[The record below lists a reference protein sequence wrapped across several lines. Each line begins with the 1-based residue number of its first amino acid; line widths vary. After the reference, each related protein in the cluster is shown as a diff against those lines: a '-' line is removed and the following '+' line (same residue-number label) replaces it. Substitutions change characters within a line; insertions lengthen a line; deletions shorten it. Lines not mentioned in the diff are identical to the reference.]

1 MAEAPSPQA
10 PTDAAEPTDGA
21 DSTAASARGA
31 GADQVPM
38 WIRAPL
44 YEGAPSEHDGAFE
57 QWALARY
64 HNTPVFVAMGPEA
77 WGLGIVRRGSV
88 LRARLRS
95 PAAGCDGHWFELEQG
110 GYVCSTRGFRVRA
123 ARQGRVGDEAD
134 PPNVGALLPYRYGR
148 VISQD
153 AFRFEDL
160 PTDAQRDRLEAG
172 VSMPGV
178 AEKLIG
184 DYFVTIDGEVEHEG
198 RRYVR
203 TVAGRY
209 VDAQHIGD
217 HAQTVLHGELLD
229 EHTTLPLA
237 FVIDEDTPTLRVS
250 ADGLVAEG
258 TAPKYTRFRP
268 TGLVTRGEDT
278 CVLTV
283 EGACLPRDSLRVA
296 WAVERPSGVPAG
308 ERWVHVNLSEQTL
321 VAYEGDRPIFAT
333 IIASGK
339 EGYDTP
345 EGTYRIQHKYLSIRM
360 SGDDPV
366 EGVYDVDEVPW
377 TMYYHRGYALHGAY
391 WHDAFGRVR
400 SHGCTNIAPADA
412 RWLYRWTTPHVPRGW
427 HGRREE
433 GTWVHNT
440 TGGTAPLGVIDAA
453 PVLVAED
460 PDTATAARVPE
471 DSQDSQDSQEARP
484 VLANS
489 STPAVE
495 PASR

>member
-1 MAEAPSPQA
+1 MTRSPSTASWPRLLGSGVLFALFGTALAVAQAPVEAPAQA
-10 PTDAAEPTDGA
+10 APDASDGA
-21 DSTAASARGA
+21 PESPP
-31 GADQVPM
+31 ADDEDPPM
-38 WIRAPL
+38 WVTAPL
-44 YEGAPSEHDGAFE
+44 YEAAPSSHDGAFE

-77 WGLGIVRRGSV
+77 WGLGIVRRGST

-95 PAAGCDGHWFELEQG
+95 QGPGCDGHWFELEQG

-123 ARQGRVGDEAD
+123 QQQDQVGDEAE
-134 PPNVGALLPYRYGR
+134 PPNFEALLPYRYGR
-148 VISQD
+148 VVSQD
-153 AFRFEDL
+153 AFRYEDL
-160 PTDAQRDRLEAG
+160 PTQAQRDRLAAG

-178 AEKLIG
+178 AEKLVG

-198 RRYVR
+198 HNYVR

-209 VDAQHIGD
+209 VDAEYIGD
-217 HAQTVLHGELLD
+217 HARTELHGELLD
-229 EHTTLPLA
+229 DDTALPLA
-237 FVIDEDTPTLRVS
+237 FVIDDETPSYRVS
-250 ADGLVAEG
+250 AEGLVAEG
-258 TAPKYTRFRP
+258 TAPKYSRFRP
-268 TGLVTRGEDT
+268 TGLVTRGEVT
-278 CVLTV
+278 CVLTAL
-283 EGACLPRDSLRVA
+283 GACIPRDSLRVV
-296 WAVERPSGVPAG
+296 WAIDRPSGVPAG

-321 VAYEGDRPIFAT
+321 VAYEGDRALFAT
-333 IIASGK
+333 VITSGK
-339 EGYDTP
+339 AGYDTP

-391 WHDAFGRVR
+391 WHDGFGRVR

-440 TGGTAPLGVIDAA
+440 TGGTAPLGVIDVA
-453 PVLVAED
+453 PDPVSAD
-460 PDTATAARVPE
+460 PDTATASA
-471 DSQDSQDSQEARP
+471 
-484 VLANS
+484 
-489 STPAVE
+489 TGT
-495 PASR
+495 SRSL